1 MAAIVAIMLFSG
13 IFILV
18 SFDKSLSYVLD
29 RALYRLF
36 SVPAESDAVV
46 FLPSYYYED
55 LDVLPYTYHRHVKT
69 LDDFHEWKSGPVLE
83 DYEQDPPYTRCH
95 TITPWYL
102 ARSATGMF

>member
-1 MAAIVAIMLFSG
+1 MKELLFGMLVWRVMGYRAGFYVLAAIVAIMLFSG

-46 FLPSYYYED
+46 FLPS
-55 LDVLPYTYHRHVKT
+55 VL
-69 LDDFHEWKSGPVLE
+69 L
-83 DYEQDPPYTRCH
+83 
-95 TITPWYL
+95 
-102 ARSATGMF
+102 